1 MKQNQKIGLD
11 LGLDPPKCYNNIMQ
25 IDLLIFDLDG
35 TLLDS
40 KQTIVDSINFML
52 QQLGRKEKPVALICS
67 YIGIGDRN
75 LIMQAVD
82 GDKQVLEQGLSIFRR
97 DYPERIIKDGRL
109 FDGTREVLEHFKN
122 KKKAIVSNGGRNMIE
137 ISLKKHGIDAYFDM
151 LVGGEDE
158 SCAKPNPCQIEK
170 VLKALRVE
178 ASKAIMIGDLVLDI
192 QAGKNAGIKT
202 CGTTYGIGRK
212 EDLISAKPDFM
223 IDDVSELMSLGA
235 LGL

>member
-1 MKQNQKIGLD
+1 
-11 LGLDPPKCYNNIMQ
+11 MQ
-25 IDLLIFDLDG
+25 VDLLIFDLDG

-40 KQTIVDSINFML
+40 KQTIACSINFML
-52 QQLGRKEKPVALICS
+52 QQLGRPQKAVDLICS

-75 LIMQAVD
+75 LIMQSVD

-97 DYPERIIKDGRL
+97 DYPERIKKNGRL
-109 FDGTREVLEHFKN
+109 FDGTREMLEHFKN
-122 KKKAIVSNGGRNMIE
+122 KKKAIVSNGGRNMVE
-137 ISLKKHGIDAYFDM
+137 ISLKKHGIEACFDM

-170 VLKALRVE
+170 VLKTLQVE
-178 ASKAIMIGDLVLDI
+178 PSKAIMVGDLVLDI

-223 IDDVSELMSLGA
+223 IDDVSELMSLIN
-235 LGL
+235 